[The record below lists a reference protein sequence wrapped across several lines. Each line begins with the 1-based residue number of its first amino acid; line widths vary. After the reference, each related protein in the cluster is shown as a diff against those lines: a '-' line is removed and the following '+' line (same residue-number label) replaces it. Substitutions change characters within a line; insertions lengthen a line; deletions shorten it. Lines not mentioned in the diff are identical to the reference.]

1 MTSKEYF
8 TLDDSDQFHEYSFD
22 MVGGAKKKEENEPAK
37 EEPVLDAEPDLLPE
51 NEDISDSINPKSIP
65 PKKSSSTAENEPSI
79 DLNIEEE
86 EKSVVGPDD
95 DDDDDEEKSVVGPN
109 DDDDDDDDD
118 EKSVVGPDDDDD
130 GDDDDDEKSVVGPN
144 DDDDDNANDNANNDI
159 EFELEGDVTNNA
171 EQENI
176 TLVKEE
182 VIPEEKIIANDL
194 DQKVDLINEI
204 MKDVPEKLREKRHIL
219 RKINNIVRFFE
230 HLKRN
235 HSEYENDEIKK
246 AKINGE
252 NYNPNFE
259 SMFNGE
265 FNNSTFIPIV
275 NERKNLYDII
285 NKDLDTGDLLDELDD
300 TNIIKKSNEQDIID
314 FAALR
319 EKYAS
324 KKTQNYS
331 YRREI
336 NEQNNLTRHYINKPD
351 DFITFQL
358 KEDLEVYNDELMLFN
373 NSKFSNNRVKHKLLG
388 DTYMM
393 DRVLERG
400 EDITVKGLLK
410 YPIQKNNIM
419 EFGKNHLL
427 DIANEK
433 YRLQDLY
440 QNLGIVKT
448 EILDTSLKL
457 GDMVKAKVE
466 GEDILGEVIDFEE
479 DTIKVKTDLN
489 EVVVD
494 KTIKIYNINKSDRNN
509 AIANEPM
516 FVEYLYGSDKELSP
530 NEYRKFLEN
539 VLPTNKDVADKLSEI
554 SSDNIEDYFNQL
566 SFYNMTLDSLTD
578 NLFKEIRTKLNN
590 NNDKQI
596 RESVKNATQFKTFLL
611 KPSSKKVKNFSFI
624 PNSKLKQYE
633 KLYGEYPYYR
643 TDIDSI
649 STRLNW
655 LKSRKDSGE
664 LFFKDIVSDLQK
676 FLKINPEEVVKELKE
691 KVVSALET
699 KSRIENYV
707 DTERKK
713 LAKSKSVC
721 LTNYIS
727 KEYFSIDDLKNDN
740 NREIKVDKDKLRI
753 GESDIV
759 PIDSFALLKEH
770 GGKRTLFKRVQLA
783 EGKQL
788 WVLED
793 KINIDEIVDSNKDFC
808 DQQFK
813 TLDEIDSAIKECK
826 FSTVENS
833 CLPKSL
839 EKAVYDLHLVKEE
852 VNDLNEKLKE
862 TNEILNFSS
871 NLEQEI
877 DYYKQY
883 LELVNDQKRRIFL
896 NKEDELVEE
905 KEVEVDPMYEVLYQK
920 IDIYLEKIS
929 QLNDKLRL
937 ELLDDLIKKYG
948 RDANVRDKE
957 NPKNIYCK
965 YGNKVI
971 CCKHHQ
977 NMIKINNSKHGYEEI
992 LEETIREYG
1001 IEEDGRHWCNNC
1013 GAELFLAEFE
1023 TLEGFKKNG
1032 ARDITHEV
1040 LEVDEEDVDVEV
1052 DKENLE
1058 LMKKLIKSDETGDD
1072 FSTINEIVTVLT
1084 NIMGIKL
1091 NINDQMKILD
1101 ESDMLQKKHV
1111 KSKDE
1116 YKLTYKG
1123 KPKSFERKYNDYK
1136 NNYIIIYTT
1145 VTLFVYL
1152 QFSIPSYT
1160 ISKPHSKCRASLGGF
1175 PLDEDESKLDGLK
1188 YVSCILGELN
1198 STDSIWK
1205 CLKKKN
1211 IERDLLQILKI
1222 RYNSNSLYQHKYR
1235 LKREYI
1241 LKHVDEQ
1248 EVGVNNVWNKF
1259 SPPLENFVI
1268 NDDKLD
1274 KKDCTKK
1281 HDNTNEISNYFALK
1295 VMSEIDLI
1303 VNKSPVE
1310 NTLFLP
1316 ALLTQSCCLSS
1327 IENFNNLDFF
1337 TTKNAM
1343 IKTYLEKTKQCDL
1356 SQGSSSETKFA
1367 ITTLEQNIIESFAN
1381 IMFTLEDDLDQ
1392 ETITT
1397 LFEHYISYGDYL
1409 GEKHMYDNNICVV
1422 TAEER
1427 DAIKSKI
1434 YRNEEYFTLLENIF
1448 KKNLVENKEPN
1459 DKFEILENMINVIE
1473 NNKVL
1478 AEDKYL
1484 QNFIEYLKK
1493 NPKSPGKGWDDFS
1506 TQLDI
1511 DKKELA
1517 SNILDQDPKKKDI
1530 NEILEV
1536 LGNLDNIASE
1546 DTKLLGE
1553 EKAKDNFFKN
1563 KIGLLYKFIYS
1574 NVNDTIVKI
1583 KNDSSAFRG
1592 IPSEWKLDKQSKE
1605 LFLGKVDGNYELIN
1619 KYMAQK
1625 NTNNLGA
1632 IYITIYEIIKNT
1644 TRDLKQLYTEEH
1656 VVNCN
1661 NKVLKQ
1667 SMLTNENLANL
1678 LEYILIKMLTLMV
1691 NVDFKDIIN
1700 IKHSKVID
1708 AEETLEEDTGKS
1720 SGKLGEDLEGAP
1732 APSSESDEFR
1742 MVNMAEKCS
1751 LVYDL
1756 LKEMMKETLEKD
1768 KFTRE
1773 KIDEAIERK
1782 NDIEKEAN
1790 LKFIEELDKESR
1802 QAVKQMIATG
1812 LYSYKNLHKL
1822 QKPDVL
1828 DKDEVELSEEELDA
1842 ANREAAIAELGEGF
1856 SEDHFQSWLEE
1867 KHRNKMEE
1875 EMNLHEVELP
1885 MDDDGDEPGD
1895 EDFDGEY

>member
-95 DDDDDEEKSVVGPN
+95 DDDDDEEKSVVGPDDDGDN
-109 DDDDDDDDD
+109 DDE

-144 DDDDDNANDNANNDI
+144 DDDDDNANNANANNNANNDI

-393 DRVLERG
+393 DRILERG

-448 EILDTSLKL
+448 EIVDTSLKL

-740 NREIKVDKDKLRI
+740 NREIKVDKRKALSYI
-753 GESDIV
+753 IQSTTSDLVLERAVKI
-759 PIDSFALLKEH
+759 SNLLKNRKSFVSHLIHDE
-770 GGKRTLFKRVQLA
+770 VVIDLA
-783 EGKQL
+783 D
-788 WVLED
+788 ED
-793 KINIDEIVDSNKDFC
+793 RDMVPE
-808 DQQFK
+808 
-813 TLDEIDSAIKECK
+813 IKEL
-826 FSTVENS
+826 FS
-833 CLPKSL
+833 
-839 EKAVYDLHLVKEE
+839 
-852 VNDLNEKLKE
+852 
-862 TNEILNFSS
+862 
-871 NLEQEI
+871 
-877 DYYKQY
+877 
-883 LELVNDQKRRIFL
+883 
-896 NKEDELVEE
+896 
-905 KEVEVDPMYEVLYQK
+905 
-920 IDIYLEKIS
+920 
-929 QLNDKLRL
+929 
-937 ELLDDLIKKYG
+937 
-948 RDANVRDKE
+948 
-957 NPKNIYCK
+957 
-965 YGNKVI
+965 
-971 CCKHHQ
+971 Q
-977 NMIKINNSKHGYEEI
+977 N
-992 LEETIREYG
+992 
-1001 IEEDGRHWCNNC
+1001 
-1013 GAELFLAEFE
+1013 
-1023 TLEGFKKNG
+1023 
-1032 ARDITHEV
+1032 
-1040 LEVDEEDVDVEV
+1040 
-1052 DKENLE
+1052 
-1058 LMKKLIKSDETGDD
+1058 
-1072 FSTINEIVTVLT
+1072 
-1084 NIMGIKL
+1084 
-1091 NINDQMKILD
+1091 
-1101 ESDMLQKKHV
+1101 
-1111 KSKDE
+1111 
-1116 YKLTYKG
+1116 
-1123 KPKSFERKYNDYK
+1123 
-1136 NNYIIIYTT
+1136 
-1145 VTLFVYL
+1145 
-1152 QFSIPSYT
+1152 
-1160 ISKPHSKCRASLGGF
+1160 
-1175 PLDEDESKLDGLK
+1175 
-1188 YVSCILGELN
+1188 
-1198 STDSIWK
+1198 
-1205 CLKKKN
+1205 
-1211 IERDLLQILKI
+1211 
-1222 RYNSNSLYQHKYR
+1222 
-1235 LKREYI
+1235 
-1241 LKHVDEQ
+1241 
-1248 EVGVNNVWNKF
+1248 
-1259 SPPLENFVI
+1259 
-1268 NDDKLD
+1268 KLD
-1274 KKDCTKK
+1274 K
-1281 HDNTNEISNYFALK
+1281 
-1295 VMSEIDLI
+1295 
-1303 VNKSPVE
+1303 
-1310 NTLFLP
+1310 FL
-1316 ALLTQSCCLSS
+1316 
-1327 IENFNNLDFF
+1327 
-1337 TTKNAM
+1337 
-1343 IKTYLEKTKQCDL
+1343 
-1356 SQGSSSETKFA
+1356 
-1367 ITTLEQNIIESFAN
+1367 
-1381 IMFTLEDDLDQ
+1381 
-1392 ETITT
+1392 
-1397 LFEHYISYGDYL
+1397 
-1409 GEKHMYDNNICVV
+1409 
-1422 TAEER
+1422 
-1427 DAIKSKI
+1427 
-1434 YRNEEYFTLLENIF
+1434 
-1448 KKNLVENKEPN
+1448 
-1459 DKFEILENMINVIE
+1459 
-1473 NNKVL
+1473 
-1478 AEDKYL
+1478 
-1484 QNFIEYLKK
+1484 
-1493 NPKSPGKGWDDFS
+1493 
-1506 TQLDI
+1506 
-1511 DKKELA
+1511 
-1517 SNILDQDPKKKDI
+1517 
-1530 NEILEV
+1530 
-1536 LGNLDNIASE
+1536 
-1546 DTKLLGE
+1546 
-1553 EKAKDNFFKN
+1553 
-1563 KIGLLYKFIYS
+1563 
-1574 NVNDTIVKI
+1574 
-1583 KNDSSAFRG
+1583 
-1592 IPSEWKLDKQSKE
+1592 
-1605 LFLGKVDGNYELIN
+1605 
-1619 KYMAQK
+1619 
-1625 NTNNLGA
+1625 
-1632 IYITIYEIIKNT
+1632 
-1644 TRDLKQLYTEEH
+1644 
-1656 VVNCN
+1656 
-1661 NKVLKQ
+1661 
-1667 SMLTNENLANL
+1667 
-1678 LEYILIKMLTLMV
+1678 V
-1691 NVDFKDIIN
+1691 NVSAGKNFHD
-1700 IKHSKVID
+1700 
-1708 AEETLEEDTGKS
+1708 LEE
-1720 SGKLGEDLEGAP
+1720 
-1732 APSSESDEFR
+1732 
-1742 MVNMAEKCS
+1742 
-1751 LVYDL
+1751 
-1756 LKEMMKETLEKD
+1756 LK
-1768 KFTRE
+1768 
-1773 KIDEAIERK
+1773 I
-1782 NDIEKEAN
+1782 
-1790 LKFIEELDKESR
+1790 
-1802 QAVKQMIATG
+1802 
-1812 LYSYKNLHKL
+1812 
-1822 QKPDVL
+1822 
-1828 DKDEVELSEEELDA
+1828 
-1842 ANREAAIAELGEGF
+1842 
-1856 SEDHFQSWLEE
+1856 
-1867 KHRNKMEE
+1867 
-1875 EMNLHEVELP
+1875 
-1885 MDDDGDEPGD
+1885 
-1895 EDFDGEY
+1895 